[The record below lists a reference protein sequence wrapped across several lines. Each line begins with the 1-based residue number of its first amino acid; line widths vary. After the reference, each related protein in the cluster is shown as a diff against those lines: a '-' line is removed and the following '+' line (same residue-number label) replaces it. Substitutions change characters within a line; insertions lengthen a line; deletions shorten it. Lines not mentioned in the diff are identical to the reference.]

1 MNKYDVIGLMS
12 GTSLDGL
19 DIAYIQF
26 FNENDWKYKIM
37 QCETISY
44 AEELS
49 TKLVHATKLS
59 ASELKKLDI
68 EVGKWMG
75 QEVKQF
81 MNRHQIHPDLIA
93 SHGHTIFHQPEIGFT
108 QQIGDGYQIMIATG
122 IKTIGDFRSLDV
134 ALGGHGAPLV
144 PIGDK
149 LLFKEF
155 DFCLNLGGFSN
166 ISFDSS
172 GQRIA
177 YDICPVNTVLNYVA
191 SQLNVPYDK
200 GGEIAKSGAKNA
212 ELLQNLNALSYYN
225 QSPPKSLGIEWVQQ
239 NVYPL
244 LDKDTPENVL
254 ITYCHHIVQ
263 QIISS
268 IVIERHTAKFEP
280 PLKMLVTGGGA
291 KNSFLI
297 DLLTKEVKGKVDII
311 VPEDQLIDFK
321 EAIIFAFLGLLRNL
335 GMINTLK
342 SVTGAKI
349 DSSGGLIYDNLTA
362 TSHQFDL

>member
-26 FNENDWKYKIM
+26 FHENDWKYKII

-49 TKLVHATKLS
+49 TKLLHATELS
-59 ASELKKLDI
+59 ATELKKLDV
-68 EVGKWMG
+68 ELGKWMG

-81 MNRHQIHPDLIA
+81 INRHEIHPDLIG
-93 SHGHTIFHQPEIGFT
+93 SHGHTVFHQPESGFT
-108 QQIGDGYQIMIATG
+108 QQVGDGFEIMIATG

-134 ALGGHGAPLV
+134 ALGGQGAPLV

-149 LLFKEF
+149 LLFNEF

-166 ISFDSS
+166 ISFESS
-172 GQRIA
+172 GMRIA
-177 YDICPVNTVLNYVA
+177 YDICPVNTVLNYLA
-191 SQLNVPYDK
+191 MQLNVPYDN
-200 GGEIAKSGAKNA
+200 GGEIARSGVKNA
-212 ELLQNLNALSYYN
+212 SLLQTLNAIPYYK
-225 QSPPKSLGIEWVQQ
+225 QPPPKSLGIEWVQQ

-244 LDKDTPENVL
+244 LDMDTLKNL
-254 ITYCHHIVQ
+254 LNTYCHHIVQ

-268 IVIERHTAKFEP
+268 LNIEKWTTQNNNS
-280 PLKMLVTGGGA
+280 LKMLVTGGGA
-291 KNSFLI
+291 KNSFLM
-297 DLLTKEVKGKVDII
+297 DLLKKKAKGKVDII
-311 VPEDQLIDFK
+311 IPDDQLIDYK

-342 SVTGAKI
+342 SVTGAKT
-349 DSSGGLIYDNLTA
+349 DSSGGLIYDNLT
-362 TSHQFDL
+362 TTRNQIDL